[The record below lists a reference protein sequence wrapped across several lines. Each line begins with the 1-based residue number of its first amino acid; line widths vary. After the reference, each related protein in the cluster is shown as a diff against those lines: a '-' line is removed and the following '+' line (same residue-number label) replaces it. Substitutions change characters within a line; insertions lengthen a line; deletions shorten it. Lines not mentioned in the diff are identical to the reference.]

1 MTIDQFVD
9 RVNSNIPTQGVK
21 VLGDFSVFGKAGFP
35 FYLLK
40 VGTEIEPANFYQ
52 GKEGKMYLS
61 PENIT
66 DAQEPGEKRN
76 WSSITGFYSEG
87 EFRSVQVKT
96 KVLNNAPVQKKT
108 QKSFTGEAVALPS
121 LGVIEDKT
129 INVDGVKGIIDSD
142 SAVLDGAEILIP
154 FEAFSIEEFSD
165 VNISNITVDVANFL
179 MDNNVSVE
187 LTGANVIGAW
197 KGDNLNDVWKDYFIL
212 GKTSKINNGETS
224 FEEFKTTQL
233 LDPLQQQTN
242 SLTEDV
248 KITEVIDSYDS
259 EFIGTESQKNYVI
272 VQAGSGMNE
281 SSMLVEIGSPVVTKS
296 STSDQDENKNAK
308 NTKTKAL
315 LIGAGVIG
323 VLVIGYLVY
332 RSRKS

>member
-40 VGTEIEPANFYQ
+40 VGSEIEPANFYQ
-52 GKEGKMYLS
+52 GKKGNMYLS
-61 PENIT
+61 GKDLT
-66 DAQEPGEKRN
+66 MAQEPGEKRN
-76 WSSITGFYSEG
+76 WSSITGFYSDG
-87 EFRSVQVKT
+87 EYRSVQVRT
-96 KVLNNAPVQKKT
+96 KVLNNADVQKTTK
-108 QKSFTGEAVALPS
+108 KSTTGVALPS
-121 LGVIEDKT
+121 LGVIEDQT

-165 VNISNITVDVANFL
+165 VNISSITVDVANYL

-212 GKTSKINNGETS
+212 GKASTINNGETS

-233 LDPLQQQTN
+233 LDPLQQQTI

-248 KITEVIDSYDS
+248 KITEVIDTYDS
-259 EFIGTESQKNYVI
+259 EFIGTESDKNYVV

>member
-40 VGTEIEPANFYQ
+40 VGSEIEPANFYQ
-52 GKEGKMYLS
+52 GKKGNMYLS
-61 PENIT
+61 GKDLT
-66 DAQEPGEKRN
+66 MDQEPGEKRN
-76 WSSITGFYSEG
+76 WSSITGFYSDG
-87 EFRSVQVKT
+87 EYRSVQVTT
-96 KVLNNAPVQKKT
+96 KVLNNADVQKTTK
-108 QKSFTGEAVALPS
+108 KSSTGVALPS

-142 SAVLDGAEILIP
+142 SALLDGAEILIP

-165 VNISNITVDVANFL
+165 VNISSITVDVANYL

-212 GKTSKINNGETS
+212 GKTSTINNGETS
-224 FEEFKTTQL
+224 FEEFKTSQL
-233 LDPLQQQTN
+233 LDPLKQQTN

-248 KITEVIDSYDS
+248 KITEVIDTYDS
-259 EFIGTESQKNYVI
+259 EFIGTESDKNYVV

-296 STSDQDENKNAK
+296 STSNQDENKNAK